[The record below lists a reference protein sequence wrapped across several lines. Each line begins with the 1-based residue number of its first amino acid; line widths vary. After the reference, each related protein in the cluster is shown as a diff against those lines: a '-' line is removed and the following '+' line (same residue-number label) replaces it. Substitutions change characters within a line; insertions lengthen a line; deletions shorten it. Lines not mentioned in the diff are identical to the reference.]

1 MKCTHPRRGT
11 ADRGQRGEAARA
23 IAALIPGVPLT
34 GRQLL
39 VCKLSQLSP
48 TTRTPSTAPGTIP
61 QTCAGAFYL
70 IVRRRFP
77 PPWSVEEL
85 DACFIVSDSAGPMMS
100 THSSRAHCEFV
111 QV

>member
-1 MKCTHPRRGT
+1 M
-11 ADRGQRGEAARA
+11 
-23 IAALIPGVPLT
+23 
-34 GRQLL
+34 
-39 VCKLSQLSP
+39 CKLSQLSP

-85 DACFIVSDSAGPMMS
+85 DACFIVSDSAGQKPAHVYFEEKPGR
-100 THSSRAHCEFV
+100 TRSSFWP
-111 QV
+111 